1 MIIIQLLLSPS
12 QLFHIWFIDVEILA
26 LQSLVK
32 TTSVDVRKWKGF
44 WLLFSLICLREREG
58 LENWTFGCSR
68 FIDFLVHLS
77 CPFPCTCKS
86 VIDVADWQAMQGA
99 PMVETFAMDLLKSY
113 YFSQSA
119 DTVINQNHQ
128 LGDDTKSSLAD
139 MGNFKIFVEGSFIS
153 PNMS

>member
-12 QLFHIWFIDVEILA
+12 QLFHVWFIDVEILA
-26 LQSLVK
+26 LQSLLK

-58 LENWTFGCSR
+58 LENWTFGCST

-77 CPFPCTCKS
+77 CPFPCTSKS
-86 VIDVADWQAMQGA
+86 VIEVADWQAMQGA
-99 PMVETFAMDLLKSY
+99 PMVETFAMDFLKSY

-119 DTVINQNHQ
+119 DTVMLLIK
-128 LGDDTKSSLAD
+128 T
-139 MGNFKIFVEGSFIS
+139 IS
-153 PNMS
+153 